1 MRGELRHQHA
11 DITGA
16 LWVAVA
22 VLRMWLPNTITNA
35 IDNTSRQ
42 LTDHNTPHIASLAQ
56 WSIGT
61 PTPTAPA
68 PRHATR
74 ATQVGKAP

>member
-1 MRGELRHQHA
+1 MRELRESA
-11 DITGA
+11 
-16 LWVAVA
+16 WMAVA

-35 IDNTSRQ
+35 IDNTSRR

-61 PTPTAPA
+61 PTPTAPHQSA
-68 PRHATR
+68 GTTPRNPSNTGR
-74 ATQVGKAP
+74 